1 MTHHTLQGR
10 TESEVL
16 WFRRRSFLQ
25 GAAAFTALGGFG
37 AAQAQQRSNIVEL
50 QGDALLNGSQ
60 LRRDQLVQ
68 TGDRIETGPG
78 SNMVFVID
86 LEAAL
91 GHVLVVGAVGLE
103 AALFEG
109 GPSPAGALLALR
121 GQLRISAEAGTQQR
135 GAAGHGIAHHHP
147 RHVGGGIHFER
158 HAYHVAAAGA
168 PGHGLLHGRHGLA
181 HGIAGGKGRL
191 QVDGGHRLQRHPWL
205 AGAGVGHLQRLLAAF
220 LGPG

>member
-86 LEAAL
+86 HCGSSL
-91 GHVLVVGAVGLE
+91 
-103 AALFEG
+103 
-109 GPSPAGALLALR
+109 
-121 GQLRISAEAGTQQR
+121 
-135 GAAGHGIAHHHP
+135 
-147 RHVGGGIHFER
+147 
-158 HAYHVAAAGA
+158 
-168 PGHGLLHGRHGLA
+168 
-181 HGIAGGKGRL
+181 
-191 QVDGGHRLQRHPWL
+191 DGWSKLIGSVWL
-205 AGAGVGHLQRLLAAF
+205 K
-220 LGPG
+220 